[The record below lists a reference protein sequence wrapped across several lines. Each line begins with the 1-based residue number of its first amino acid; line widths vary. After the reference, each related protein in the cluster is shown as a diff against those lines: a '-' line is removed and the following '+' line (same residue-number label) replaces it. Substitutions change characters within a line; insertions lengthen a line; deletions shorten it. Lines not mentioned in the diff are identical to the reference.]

1 MKRIGIIGHIDKIKP
16 IQEVIAARFPKIEAV
31 PIEAREAG
39 HFKTTVDFVSEN
51 IHDFDGVLF
60 TSKILFDMMN
70 HSMHSQ
76 NPWVYLENDDSQLL
90 RVLLE
95 AKFKQHKDLSCVSL
109 DSYSEEV
116 VQDLCAD
123 LGLSSSEI
131 DISVANLDLFSESLL
146 QDLLNFHSKC
156 YKKHPSSIAITGV
169 FAVYKALL
177 EAEIP
182 AMLLKPNK
190 KAIENKIHDLMGK
203 IKFQDISVSQIVV
216 ISIEIDASSEYEWTS
231 ENEYSLMLQKTRITE
246 EVYKFAQRIQAA
258 VVETERNY
266 LLFTTKQIVEF
277 ETKNIREL
285 PILRAI
291 QKKTSSTVSVGIGF
305 GVTAREAKMN
315 AVIGKNKATQMGGN
329 QGFVV
334 YSRKQMER
342 ITPLDQAK
350 DETLAPADS
359 SIKDI
364 AENSGL
370 SLNIIYQLKCIMD
383 IYKKDTFTSQ
393 ELSEELGN
401 SLRSMNRIIERLEA
415 SGYIEV
421 IGKKILGK
429 SGRPSR
435 ILRLLI

>member
-1 MKRIGIIGHIDKIKP
+1 MKRIGIIGHIDHIKT
-16 IQEVIAARFPKIEAV
+16 IQEVIAARFPKIEGYA
-31 PIEAREAG
+31 IETKEAG
-39 HFKTTVDFVSEN
+39 HIKTTVDFVSEN
-51 IHDFDGVLF
+51 IHDFDGILF
-60 TSKILFDMMN
+60 TGKIIFDIMN

-76 NPWVYLENDDSQLL
+76 NPWVYLENDESQLL

-95 AKFKQHKDLSCVSL
+95 AKFKQNLDLSHISI
-109 DSYSEEV
+109 DSYSEEAV
-116 VQDLCAD
+116 KEISEDF
-123 LGLSSSEI
+123 GLTEGEFSA
-131 DISVANLDLFSESLL
+131 SVANLDLFSESLIS
-146 QDLLNFHSKC
+146 DLVNFHEKC
-156 YKKHPSSIAITGV
+156 YKKQPSSMAITGV
-169 FAVYKALL
+169 SAVYKALQ
-177 EAEIP
+177 EAQIP
-182 AMLLKPNK
+182 SMLLTPNK
-190 KAIENKIHDLMGK
+190 KAIENKLHDLLGK

-216 ISIEIDASSEYEWTS
+216 ISIEIDASSEYELIS

-285 PILRAI
+285 PVLRAI
-291 QKKTSSTVSVGIGF
+291 QKKTNSTISVGIGF

-342 ITPLDQAK
+342 ITPMDQAK
-350 DETLAPADS
+350 DEALAPTDS
-359 SIKDI
+359 TIKDI

-370 SLNIIYQLKCIMD
+370 SMNNIYQLKCIMD

-401 SLRSMNRIIERLEA
+401 SLRSMNRIIERLETA
-415 SGYIEV
+415 GYIEV
-421 IGKKILGK
+421 IGKKILGR

-435 ILRLLI
+435 ILKLLI